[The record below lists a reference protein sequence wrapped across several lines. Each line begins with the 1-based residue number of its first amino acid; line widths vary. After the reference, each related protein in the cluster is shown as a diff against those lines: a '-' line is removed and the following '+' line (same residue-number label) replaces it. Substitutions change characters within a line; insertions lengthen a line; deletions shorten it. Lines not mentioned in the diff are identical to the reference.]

1 MCVCVCICVYAYIIF
16 ILTCIRLDV
25 GPFIPPSFNI
35 LLYFI
40 NHICIYVCVY
50 IYVYL
55 IFIFIFTCVIFI
67 DMIYVYIYH
76 TVFPLAMGAP
86 RETENCFFFG
96 YFYYR
101 KQSSKNK
108 VLPSRTP
115 VSFSFFFLSV
125 TLIFLSLSP
134 CLWTFFSFFLFF
146 FYCRELSGGKLAAAE
161 VAGCSAVGTR
171 HYAKPCAL
179 AYSQEGVLY
188 RMCSL

>member
-1 MCVCVCICVYAYIIF
+1 MYIYII
-16 ILTCIRLDV
+16 
-25 GPFIPPSFNI
+25 PFFPLPWEPPERQK
-35 LLYFI
+35 
-40 NHICIYVCVY
+40 
-50 IYVYL
+50 
-55 IFIFIFTCVIFI
+55 
-67 DMIYVYIYH
+67 
-76 TVFPLAMGAP
+76 TVFSLVTFTTGNKAAKTKCQG
-86 RETENCFFFG
+86 RQSLFLFFFSLCFFFG

-115 VSFSFFFLSV
+115 VSFFFS
-125 TLIFLSLSP
+125 SLCDSNFSLLVP
-134 CLWTFFSFFLFF
+134 LFVDSFFSFFLFF